1 MKKILFLISCLAMP
15 SIVFAA
21 TQGTKGETS
30 EGSAVITLKIP
41 EMIIATGFADLTV
54 DVNDKTNDTV
64 NQFPTGA
71 TDYVASDTIC
81 VASNN
86 SNTGG
91 NKYSLKVTSA
101 NNTGSTDY
109 FVIDPDNTGNK
120 VYFNLNY
127 ADGTTNEDL
136 KQSTASGTDFVA
148 HTSLIDCDSNG
159 TDNATYTVT
168 FTATGGSTSQPSI
181 DMVPAGVYDTTL
193 TFLFTPNNEST
204 AY

>member
-1 MKKILFLISCLAMP
+1 MKKLLFLFSLFIIP
-15 SIVFAA
+15 SMVFGA
-21 TQGTKGETS
+21 TNGTKGETS

-54 DVNDKTNDTV
+54 DVNDKTADTV
-64 NQFPTGA
+64 NNFPIAA

-86 SNTGG
+86 SRTEG
-91 NKYSLKVTSA
+91 NKYSLKVTSS
-101 NNTGSTDY
+101 NNTSSTDY
-109 FVIDPDNTGNK
+109 FVVDEASNK

-127 ADGTTNEDL
+127 AAGTTNEDL
-136 KQSTASGTDFVA
+136 AQSTASGTDFVA
-148 HTSLIDCDSNG
+148 HTSLVDCDSSA

-168 FTATGGSTSQPSI
+168 FTATGGTTAKPSI
-181 DMVPAGVYDTTL
+181 DMVPAGIYDTTL